1 MARQSTRFQS
11 LKSIAG
17 AAIAW
22 LGILGL
28 FGNLDRVVPPSS
40 NLLCGAVREGLGLL
54 PSIAPVAWQ
63 AMQAYVFDHHLF
75 ECLLQML
82 LSLWPLLHVMA
93 GGIQ

>member
-1 MARQSTRFQS
+1 MAKQNTRFQS

-22 LGILGL
+22 LGVFGL
-28 FGNLDRVVPPSS
+28 FGNLDRAVSQFS
-40 NLLCGAVREGLGLL
+40 NLLCGAVREGLGLM
-54 PSIAPVAWQ
+54 PSVAPVAWQ
-63 AMQAYVFDHHLF
+63 AMQAYAFDHHLL

>member
-1 MARQSTRFQS
+1 MAGQNTRIQS

-28 FGNLDRVVPPSS
+28 FGNLDRVVPRLS
-40 NLLCGAVREGLGLL
+40 NFLCGAVREGLGLL

-63 AMQAYVFDHHLF
+63 AMQAYGFDHHLL

>member
-1 MARQSTRFQS
+1 MAKQNTPIQNV
-11 LKSIAG
+11 KSIAG
-17 AAIAW
+17 AAIAL

-28 FGNLDRVVPPSS
+28 FGNLERALPQLS
-40 NLLCGAVREGLGLL
+40 NLLCGAAREGLGIL

-63 AMQAYVFDHHLF
+63 AMQAYGFDHQLL

-82 LSLWPLLHVMA
+82 LTLGPLLHVMA

>member
-1 MARQSTRFQS
+1 MARQNTRFQS
-11 LKSIAG
+11 LKPIAG

-28 FGNLDRVVPPSS
+28 FGNLDRVIPQFS

-63 AMQAYVFDHHLF
+63 AMQSYVFDHRPLDW
-75 ECLLQML
+75 LLQL
-82 LSLWPLLHVMA
+82 LLTLWPLLHVMA

>member
-1 MARQSTRFQS
+1 MARNIRFQS
-11 LKSIAG
+11 LKPIAG

-28 FGNLDRVVPPSS
+28 FGNLDRVVPQFS
-40 NLLCGAVREGLGLL
+40 NLLCGAAREGLGLL

-63 AMQAYVFDHHLF
+63 AMHDHLL
-75 ECLLQML
+75 ECLLQLL
-82 LSLWPLLHVMA
+82 LSLRPLLHVIV

>member
-1 MARQSTRFQS
+1 MARNIRFQS
-11 LKSIAG
+11 LKPIAG

-28 FGNLDRVVPPSS
+28 FGNLDRFVPQFS

-54 PSIAPVAWQ
+54 PCIAPVAWQ
-63 AMQAYVFDHHLF
+63 AMQAYAFDHPLLEWLF
-75 ECLLQML
+75 QLL

>member
-1 MARQSTRFQS
+1 MAKRNTGIEN

-17 AAIAW
+17 AAIA
-22 LGILGL
+22 LFGIFGL
-28 FGNLDRVVPPSS
+28 FGNLERALPQLSS
-40 NLLCGAVREGLGLL
+40 LLCGAVRVGLGIL

-63 AMQAYVFDHHLF
+63 AVQAYAFDHHLL

-82 LSLWPLLHVMA
+82 PSLWPLLHVMT

>member
-1 MARQSTRFQS
+1 MARNIRFQS
-11 LKSIAG
+11 LKPIAG

-28 FGNLDRVVPPSS
+28 FGNLDRVVPQFS
-40 NLLCGAVREGLGLL
+40 NLLCGAAREGLGLL

-63 AMQAYVFDHHLF
+63 AMHAYVFDDHLS
-75 ECLLQML
+75 ECLLQLL
-82 LSLWPLLHVMA
+82 LSLRPLLHAIV

>member
-1 MARQSTRFQS
+1 MAKRNTRIEN

-17 AAIAW
+17 AAIAL
-22 LGILGL
+22 LGISGL
-28 FGNLDRVVPPSS
+28 FGNLERALPQLS
-40 NLLCGAVREGLGLL
+40 NLLCGAVRVGLGIL
-54 PSIAPVAWQ
+54 PSVALVAWQ
-63 AMQAYVFDHHLF
+63 AVQAYAFDHQLL

>member
-1 MARQSTRFQS
+1 MARNIRFQS
-11 LKSIAG
+11 LKPIAG
-17 AAIAW
+17 AAVAW

-28 FGNLDRVVPPSS
+28 FGNLDRVVPRLS
-40 NLLCGAVREGLGLL
+40 NFLCGAVREGLGLL

-63 AMQAYVFDHHLF
+63 AMQAYVFDHHLL
-75 ECLLQML
+75 ECLLPML

>member
-1 MARQSTRFQS
+1 MARQNIRFQS

-22 LGILGL
+22 LGIFGL
-28 FGNLDRVVPPSS
+28 FGHLDRVVPQWS

-54 PSIAPVAWQ
+54 PSITPVAWQ
-63 AMQAYVFDHHLF
+63 AMLAYALDRHLL

>member
-1 MARQSTRFQS
+1 MAKQNTRFQS

-28 FGNLDRVVPPSS
+28 FGNLDRVVPQFS
-40 NLLCGAVREGLGLL
+40 NPLCGAAREGLGLL
-54 PSIAPVAWQ
+54 PTIAPVAWQ
-63 AMQAYVFDHHLF
+63 AMQAYVFDHHLL
-75 ECLLQML
+75 ECLLPML

>member
-1 MARQSTRFQS
+1 MAKQNTRFQS

-22 LGILGL
+22 LGVFGL
-28 FGNLDRVVPPSS
+28 FGNLDRVVPQFS
-40 NLLCGAVREGLGLL
+40 NLLCGAVREGLALL
-54 PSIAPVAWQ
+54 PSVVPLAWQ
-63 AMQAYVFDHHLF
+63 AMQAYAFDHHLF
-75 ECLLQML
+75 ECLLQTL